1 MLNKGVKSE
10 EDRRIESIVVKLSSI
25 GYIPDDL
32 QIKETIDVELAKM
45 GLTYDLLLAMEAEEL
60 NTHLLKFNFGWDR
73 MEQFAD
79 LMVNWSKKE
88 TSFKA
93 KAKSLYA
100 FIQNESKA
108 FSFEIMAKIGQ
119 L

>member
-25 GYIPDDL
+25 GFVPDDL
-32 QIKETIDVELAKM
+32 KVKEEIDKELAKI
-45 GLTYDLLLAMEAEEL
+45 GLTYATLFEMEATAL
-60 NTHLLKFNFGWDR
+60 NQQLLQFNLGWDR

-79 LMVNWSKKE
+79 VLVNWSKE
-88 TSFKA
+88 EEQFKA

-100 FIQNESKA
+100 FIQKESKA
-108 FSFEIMAKIGQ
+108 FSFEIMAKIAQ

>member
-10 EDRRIESIVVKLSSI
+10 EDRRIESIIVKLSSI
-25 GYIPDDL
+25 GFVPDNL
-32 QIKETIDVELAKM
+32 KVKEEIDAALAKI
-45 GLTYDLLLAMEAEEL
+45 GLTYAILLEMEATEL
-60 NTHLLKFNFGWDR
+60 NQQLLQFNFGWDR

-79 LMVNWSKKE
+79 VLVNWSNKE
-88 TSFKA
+88 ESFKA

-100 FIQNESKA
+100 FIQKESKA
-108 FSFEIMAKIGQ
+108 FSFEIMAKMAQ

>member
-25 GYIPDDL
+25 GFVPDEL
-32 QIKETIDVELAKM
+32 QVKEEIDAELGKM
-45 GLTYDLLLAMEAEEL
+45 GLTYEILASMESTAL
-60 NTHLLKFNFGWDR
+60 HAHLLKFNFGWDR

-79 LMVNWSKKE
+79 VLVNWSKTE
-88 TSFKA
+88 PQFKA
-93 KAKSLYA
+93 KAKNLYT

-108 FSFEIMAKIGQ
+108 FSFEIMGKIAQ

>member
-25 GYIPDDL
+25 GFVPDDL
-32 QIKETIDVELAKM
+32 QVKEAIDVELAKM
-45 GLTYDLLLAMEAEEL
+45 GVTYALLLEMEAEEL
-60 NTHLLKFNFGWDR
+60 NAHLLKFNFGWDR

-79 LMVNWSKKE
+79 VLVSWSKE
-88 TSFKA
+88 EVSFKA

-100 FIQNESKA
+100 FIQKESKA
-108 FSFEIMAKIGQ
+108 FSFEIMSKISQ

>member
-25 GYIPDDL
+25 GFIPDDL
-32 QIKETIDVELAKM
+32 KVKEEIDVELGKM
-45 GLTYDLLLAMEAEEL
+45 GLTYELLFAMESTEL
-60 NTHLLKFNFGWDR
+60 NAHLLKFNLAWDR

-79 LMVNWSKKE
+79 ILVNWSKTE
-88 TSFKA
+88 PSFKA

-108 FSFEIMAKIGQ
+108 FSFEIMTKISQ

>member
-10 EDRRIESIVVKLSSI
+10 EDRRIESIVVKLLSI
-25 GYIPDDL
+25 GFVPDDL
-32 QIKETIDVELAKM
+32 KVKEEIDAELAKM
-45 GLTYDLLLAMEAEEL
+45 GLTYADLLEMEATAL
-60 NTHLLKFNFGWDR
+60 NAHLLQFNFGWDR

-79 LMVNWSKKE
+79 VLVNWSKQE
-88 TSFKA
+88 NQFKA
-93 KAKSLYA
+93 KAKSLYT

-108 FSFEIMAKIGQ
+108 FSFEIMAKIAQ

>member
-25 GYIPDDL
+25 GFVPDDL
-32 QIKETIDVELAKM
+32 QVKEEIDAELAKM
-45 GLTYDLLLAMEAEEL
+45 GLTYAILFDMEETAL
-60 NTHLLKFNFGWDR
+60 HAHLLQFNFGWDR

-79 LMVNWSKKE
+79 ILVQWSKKE
-88 TSFKA
+88 ETFKA
-93 KAKSLYA
+93 KAKSLYT
-100 FIQNESKA
+100 FIQKESKA
-108 FSFEIMAKIGQ
+108 FSFEIMGKIAQ

>member
-25 GYIPDDL
+25 GFVPDDL
-32 QIKETIDVELAKM
+32 KVKEEIDAALAKI
-45 GLTYDLLLAMEAEEL
+45 GLTYAILLEMESTDLNQQLLQ
-60 NTHLLKFNFGWDR
+60 FNFGWDR

-79 LMVNWSKKE
+79 VLVNWSKE
-88 TSFKA
+88 EEQFKA

-100 FIQNESKA
+100 FIQKESKA
-108 FSFEIMAKIGQ
+108 FSFEIMAKIAQ